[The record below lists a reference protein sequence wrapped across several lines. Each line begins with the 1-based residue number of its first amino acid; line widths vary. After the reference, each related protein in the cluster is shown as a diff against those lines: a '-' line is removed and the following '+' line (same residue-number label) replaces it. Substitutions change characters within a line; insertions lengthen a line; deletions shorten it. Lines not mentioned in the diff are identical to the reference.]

1 VLTGGQSLVEPIM
14 TRVALAAL
22 SALGAGLLLAS
33 AAQAQA
39 PAQSPAPAAPP
50 ADQGGPNGGQGGGWR
65 HGGGGPMGGM
75 REACSAD
82 MKTYCG
88 DAGQDRDARRQCMT
102 QHKAQFSQGCQE
114 AIAKMQAWRQS
125 HPRPEGQ
132 GQGQGQ
138 GPQ

>member
-1 VLTGGQSLVEPIM
+1 M
-14 TRVALAAL
+14 TRAALAAL

-33 AAQAQA
+33 AAHAQPAPQA
-39 PAQSPAPAAPP
+39 PAPSAQTEAAPP
-50 ADQGGPNGGQGGGWR
+50 MGDQSGPGEGHRGGGAMR
-65 HGGGGPMGGM
+65 GM

-82 MKTYCG
+82 IKTYCG

-102 QHKAQFSQGCQE
+102 EHKTQFSQGCQD

-125 HPRPEGQ
+125 HPRPD
-132 GQGQGQ
+132 GQGQ